1 MSELTLKP
9 CPFCGGVLTG
19 DDIYFGECEAET
31 YEGIL
36 SKVRRERFIGGAAVY
51 FVHCP
56 HCDAHLGG
64 LHKGDF
70 GSPEEAA
77 DNWNTSA
84 YEKSDLE
91 RAIGF
96 VFHEADARLIANAPE
111 MYAMLKSLSYRTSGM
126 EEHEVTL
133 IREILACIDGKES
146 DKT

>member
-9 CPFCGGVLTG
+9 CPFCGGALTG

-77 DNWNTSA
+77 DNWNTRA
-84 YEKSDLE
+84 YE
-91 RAIGF
+91 AN
-96 VFHEADARLIANAPE
+96 ARLIAEAPL
-111 MYAMLKSLSYRTSGM
+111 MYDLLNKAFFALPKDHALKYDIDACLCHVEGTPVPG
-126 EEHEVTL
+126 EEE
-133 IREILACIDGKES
+133 
-146 DKT
+146 